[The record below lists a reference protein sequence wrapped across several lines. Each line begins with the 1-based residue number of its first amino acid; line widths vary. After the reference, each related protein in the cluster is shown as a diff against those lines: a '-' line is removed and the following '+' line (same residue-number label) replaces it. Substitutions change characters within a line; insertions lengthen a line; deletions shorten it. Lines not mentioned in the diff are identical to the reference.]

1 MNPHIGQ
8 KLTLYV
14 RDQSSGETIQEI
26 VMEEITDADFKLE
39 AYGILPGSSYNID
52 FYADLNGNGQYDAPP
67 TDHAWRLLLSN
78 VMGDE
83 ELDFSHN
90 TSFTDI
96 ENSGTTL
103 VENGL
108 EQYGIS
114 LYPNPASD
122 FAVVKSTYGLKS
134 VIIRSVT
141 GANLG
146 VIDAY
151 GNHELILPLEN
162 LDSGIYFLEVLTVN
176 DNRNLLRILRK

>member
-1 MNPHIGQ
+1 MKLGEDQVRSQ
-8 KLTLYV
+8 KD
-14 RDQSSGETIQEI
+14 RSRPETIQEI
-26 VMEEITDADFKLE
+26 VIEEITDADFKLE
-39 AYGILPGSSYNID
+39 AYGIQPGSSYNID

-67 TDHAWRLLLSN
+67 TDHAWRLILST

-103 VENGL
+103 VENGP
-108 EQYGIS
+108 EQTGITV
-114 LYPNPASD
+114 YPNPASD
-122 FAVVKSTYGLKS
+122 FAVVKSAYGLKS

-151 GNHELILPLEN
+151 GKYELILPLEN
-162 LDSGIYFLEVLTVN
+162 LDSGIYFLEVQTVN
-176 DNRNLLRILRK
+176 DSRNLLRILRK